1 VKAYRIDPKDYER
14 LAALRARVI
23 ASKKANDKLRGSL
36 TITAAACG
44 SGGETLP
51 KGAFLISTYL
61 LVDRK
66 DGYNPL
72 LVDYDLSEALR
83 KAAAA
88 PKKDNVCS

>member
-1 VKAYRIDPKDYER
+1 
-14 LAALRARVI
+14 
-23 ASKKANDKLRGSL
+23 
-36 TITAAACG
+36 
-44 SGGETLP
+44 LP
-51 KGAFLISTYL
+51 KGEFLISTYL
-61 LVDRK
+61 LVDRT